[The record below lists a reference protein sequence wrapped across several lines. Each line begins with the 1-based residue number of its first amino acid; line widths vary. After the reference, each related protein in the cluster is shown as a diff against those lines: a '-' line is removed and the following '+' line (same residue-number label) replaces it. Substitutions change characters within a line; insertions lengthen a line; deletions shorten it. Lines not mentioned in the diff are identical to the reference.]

1 MIQNEILGYPI
12 FSQTIKAILAN
23 VAQQQWNLAL
33 YHRAVKGS
41 NDYNHGA
48 YRE

>member
-23 VAQQQWNLAL
+23 VVSPTAMKPGI
-33 YHRAVKGS
+33 VS
-41 NDYNHGA
+41 
-48 YRE
+48 